1 MTKRERIQLVIQEL
15 VKIGVTP
22 DVATE
27 ILLGDIGD
35 FEHPIMA
42 ELLVEEFELINGGLE
57 K

>member
-1 MTKRERIQLVIQEL
+1 MTKKERIKLVILEL
-15 VKIGVTP
+15 VRIGVTP

-42 ELLVEEFELINGGLE
+42 ELLEEELTVLQGG

>member
-1 MTKRERIQLVIQEL
+1 MTKKERVQLVLLEL

-35 FEHPIMA
+35 FENPIMA
-42 ELLVEEFELINGGLE
+42 ELLEEDLKVIQGG